1 MKGSV
6 SVDEALCK
14 GCALCTTACPKDL
27 LRMAPYRFN
36 ARGYHPVE
44 LIDPSGACTGCVLCA
59 TLCPEAALTVYRA
72 QAAA

>member
-14 GCALCTTACPKDL
+14 GCALCTGVCPKDL
-27 LRMAPYRFN
+27 LRMASRRFT

-44 LIDPSGACTGCVLCA
+44 LIDPSGDCTGCVLCA
-59 TLCPEAALTVYRA
+59 TICPEAALTVYRER
-72 QAAA
+72 AAA